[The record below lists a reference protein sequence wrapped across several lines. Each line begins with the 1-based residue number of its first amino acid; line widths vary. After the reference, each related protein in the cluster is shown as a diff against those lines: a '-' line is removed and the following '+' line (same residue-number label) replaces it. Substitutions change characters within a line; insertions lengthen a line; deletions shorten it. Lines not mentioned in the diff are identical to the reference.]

1 MRKQYSPDLAKDAAE
16 CDANYLR
23 LCRLIPA
30 DSDKIEFGITARGPA
45 RAQLTIDVDER
56 CRYTTMLTVRFN
68 GILGQWAEPGM
79 MRVRVYHDLSTAE
92 VIGCNDFPRLE
103 ARYQYPNPEMHLPN
117 EKSQMNRFLGD
128 LLINCLEH
136 GHTLDRVYFAAEVL

>member
-1 MRKQYSPDLAKDAAE
+1 MRSISVTVTTPDSGESSYRFDEPVIRVGNLDAVRDFTDVRDMVRAYWLAVTKATPGEVYNIA
-16 CDANYLR
+16 
-23 LCRLIPA
+23 
-30 DSDKIEFGITARGPA
+30 SGVGITIRELLD
-45 RAQLTIDVDER
+45 QLI
-56 CRYTTMLTVRFN
+56 
-68 GILGQWAEPGM
+68 
-79 MRVRVYHDLSTAE
+79 DLSTAE